1 MKKTLMTLGDNSMTT
16 IYDMIVLEMTYE
28 MRIELILTVG
38 MTVFEV
44 NDMNVLEMILTD
56 CMTVTIIDESEVTL
70 MKKVMS
76 SMITP
81 SLENSS
87 KKYEMTNGIE
97 MTYEVTHLV
106 MTTNKVK
113 VVMKQMKMVIQVPM
127 KTYDLWTIRRH
138 ETSVVDV
145 YMSA

>member
-1 MKKTLMTLGDNSMTT
+1 MKKILMTLGDNSTAM

-28 MRIELILTVG
+28 MRIELILTAG
-38 MTVFEV
+38 ITVFEV
-44 NDMNVLEMILTD
+44 NDMTVLEMILTD
-56 CMTVTIIDESEVTL
+56 YMTVTIIDESEVTL

-113 VVMKQMKMVIQVPM
+113 VVMKQMKMVIKVPM
-127 KTYDLWTIRRH
+127 KTCGR
-138 ETSVVDV
+138 
-145 YMSA
+145 

>member
-1 MKKTLMTLGDNSMTT
+1 MTLGDNSMTM

-38 MTVFEV
+38 MTVYEV
-44 NDMNVLEMILTD
+44 NDMNMTVLEMILTAY
-56 CMTVTIIDESEVTL
+56 MTVTIIDESEVTL
-70 MKKVMS
+70 MKKVTS

-97 MTYEVTHLV
+97 MTYKVTHLV
-106 MTTNKVK
+106 MTTNKLK

-127 KTYDLWTIRRH
+127 KTRL
-138 ETSVVDV
+138 VDDKATRNFRCGRLHV
-145 YMSA
+145 CLNDI

>member
-1 MKKTLMTLGDNSMTT
+1 M
-16 IYDMIVLEMTYE
+16 
-28 MRIELILTVG
+28 
-38 MTVFEV
+38 
-44 NDMNVLEMILTD
+44 LEMILTD
-56 CMTVTIIDESEVTL
+56 YMTVTIIDESEVTL

-106 MTTNKVK
+106 ITTNKVK
-113 VVMKQMKMVIQVPM
+113 VVMKQMKTVIQVPM
-127 KTYDLWTIRRH
+127 KTYDLWTIR
-138 ETSVVDV
+138 
-145 YMSA
+145 

>member
-1 MKKTLMTLGDNSMTT
+1 
-16 IYDMIVLEMTYE
+16 
-28 MRIELILTVG
+28 

-44 NDMNVLEMILTD
+44 NDMTVLEMILTD
-56 CMTVTIIDESEVTL
+56 YMTVTIIDESEVTL

-113 VVMKQMKMVIQVPM
+113 
-127 KTYDLWTIRRH
+127 DGDAGADEDIRLVGDKATQNFRCGCLH
-138 ETSVVDV
+138 VCLNDT
-145 YMSA
+145 